1 MALVLNS
8 LKILVHAGVVVYLMQ
23 LSETAALSANITAIV
38 GGRII
43 DGTGAKPIVDGVIVI
58 DGDRI
63 IAVGSEDEVIIPD
76 GADMV
81 DANGMTVMPG
91 LIDVHVHFDL
101 LGHSNYD
108 QWFSRYENRMRS
120 DILPSAAKAMLMA
133 GVTAVRDLGADV
145 ENIFWLREQVNSGK
159 ILGPR
164 TFIAGPFLR
173 KTKTPFVSGTY
184 KDTWVIH
191 NPDDARE
198 KVRKLHKMGVDL
210 IKTQDENLSEQEL
223 AAIYDESHKLGLRVA
238 SHIYAADAIRT
249 ALKAGLGAYDTI
261 EHIGEYEP
269 LKYDDDIV
277 QMILDQQVTMAPT
290 IIARDGLRQMIENPE
305 LTDDP
310 RWERDVPAELYADI
324 RSSYRDVDL
333 TKHPLYDRAS
343 IHKVGRAS
351 KLRQL
356 YEAGAIFS
364 VSTDSGTRANPHH
377 DAMWKEM
384 VLMQEEAGMTNMEVI
399 IAATK
404 TNAIV
409 LQQERNLGTLESGKL
424 ADIIVVNGDPLEH
437 LSDMRRVRHVFK
449 GGEMIR

>member
-1 MALVLNS
+1 MAS
-8 LKILVHAGVVVYLMQ
+8 SHAYLKTLASKAFALCFLAFSAAPAIEA
-23 LSETAALSANITAIV
+23 ETLAIV

-43 DGTGAKPIVDGVIVI
+43 DGTGGQPLVDGIVLVE
-58 DGDRI
+58 DNRI
-63 IAVGSEDEVIIPD
+63 IAVGPLADITIPAEATVID
-76 GADMV
+76 AD
-81 DANGMTVMPG
+81 GMTVMPG

-108 QWFSRYENRMRS
+108 QWFARYENRMRS

-159 ILGPR
+159 IPGPR

-173 KTKTPFVSGTY
+173 KTKTSFVSGTY
-184 KDTWVIH
+184 KDTWVIE
-191 NPDDARE
+191 NPTDARE
-198 KVRKLHKMGVDL
+198 KVRKLHEMGVDL
-210 IKTQDENLSEQEL
+210 IKTQDEDLSEAEL

-238 SHIYAADAIRT
+238 SHIYDAEAIRT

-261 EHIGEYEP
+261 EHIGEYEA
-269 LKYDDDIV
+269 LTYDDDIV

-290 IIARDGLRQMIENPE
+290 IIARDGLRQIIENPE

-310 RWERDVPAELYADI
+310 RWKRDVPKDLYADI

-343 IHKVGRAS
+343 AHKAGRAS

-384 VLMQEEAGMTNMEVI
+384 VLMQEEAGLTNMEVI
-399 IAATK
+399 TAATR

-409 LQQERNLGTLESGKL
+409 LQQEENLGTLEAGKL
-424 ADIIVVNGDPLEH
+424 ADIIIVSGDPLSQ
-437 LSDMRRVRHVFK
+437 LSDMRHVKHVFK